1 MIIWIA
7 SYPKSGNTWVRSF
20 LGTYLYSSDGKFNHN
35 LMHEI
40 HEFPDSEILK
50 KFMDIKN
57 FHNLNEVSKYWIKVQ
72 SFINNFDLY
81 NNNKDEHIFLKTHS
95 SMCNINGNNFTNKG
109 NTIAAIYIVRDPRN
123 VVISMSNHF
132 GTSHE
137 ENSKTLTNERY
148 IASSKINNQIIPAVF
163 MGSWSFHYLSW
174 KNFNSTNKIIIR
186 YEDLINSTEDTF
198 KKLIN
203 FLSSFTKIKYNEKK
217 LINSIN
223 STQFKKLQKYEE
235 ENGFKMGQK
244 NKFFNL
250 GKENNWKNL
259 LNNIIE
265 KNIREKC
272 KKEMKDLGYI

>member
-50 KFMDIKN
+50 KYMDIKN
-57 FHNLNEVSKYWIKVQ
+57 FHNLNEISKHWIKVQ
-72 SFINNFDLY
+72 SFINKFNLY
-81 NNNKDEHIFLKTHS
+81 NNSKDDHVFLKTHS
-95 SMCNINGNNFTNKG
+95 SMCNINGNNFTNKE

-123 VVISMSNHF
+123 VVISLSNHF
-132 GTSHE
+132 STSHE
-137 ENSKTLTNERY
+137 ENSKTLTNEKY
-148 IASSKINNQIIPAVF
+148 IAYSRTNNQIIPAVF

-174 KNFNSTNKIIIR
+174 KNFNLINKIFIR
-186 YEDLINSTEDTF
+186 YQDLINNTEDTF

-203 FLSSFTKIKYNEKK
+203 FLSSFTTIKYNEKK
-217 LINSIN
+217 FINSIN
-223 STQFKKLQKYEE
+223 STQFKKLQKYEKE
-235 ENGFKMGQK
+235 YGFEMGQK

-259 LNNIIE
+259 LNNTLE

>member
-1 MIIWIA
+1 
-7 SYPKSGNTWVRSF
+7 
-20 LGTYLYSSDGKFNHN
+20 
-35 LMHEI
+35 
-40 HEFPDSEILK
+40 
-50 KFMDIKN
+50 
-57 FHNLNEVSKYWIKVQ
+57 
-72 SFINNFDLY
+72 
-81 NNNKDEHIFLKTHS
+81 
-95 SMCNINGNNFTNKG
+95 
-109 NTIAAIYIVRDPRN
+109 
-123 VVISMSNHF
+123 
-132 GTSHE
+132 
-137 ENSKTLTNERY
+137 
-148 IASSKINNQIIPAVF
+148 

-265 KNIREKC
+265 KNIKEKF